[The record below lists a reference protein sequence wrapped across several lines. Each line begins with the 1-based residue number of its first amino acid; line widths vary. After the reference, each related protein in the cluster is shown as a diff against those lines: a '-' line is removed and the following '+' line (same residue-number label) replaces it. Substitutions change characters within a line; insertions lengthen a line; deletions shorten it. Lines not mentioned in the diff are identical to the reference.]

1 MSAPSPLER
10 LGRCLRGEVEAGLD
24 WVEIVGTANDEF
36 VAPALHRRLVR
47 SGAAPLVDADALAYL
62 ASLDEA
68 NRARNRRIRDL
79 LDEVVGGLNAAG
91 IVPLLIKG
99 GNDLARLDDPGDF
112 GRILVDIDLLVAPP
126 ELPQAERALA
136 GLGFAPLEETR
147 HAHSPG
153 SYWRPGEVAPID
165 LHTALPQGIAMLLP
179 AGPLPR
185 TVRRERDGV
194 GFAGPDPS
202 LHFLI
207 TVAHEMLH
215 DRVLFSG
222 VTQMRYL
229 VDLAEQAETRQAEI
243 DWDWLAAMRE
253 SRSFRLALDV
263 QRLMLR
269 HLLGIDLDRLPEP
282 GLAAR
287 LLHRRRLFKLRRP
300 ELGFFEWRIVRRG
313 LRAARNAGAQIP

>member
-1 MSAPSPLER
+1 MTAPSPLER
-10 LGRCLRGEVEAGLD
+10 LGRCLCGEVEPGLD
-24 WVEIVGTANDEF
+24 WVEIVGTANEEF
-36 VAPALHRRLVR
+36 VAPALHRRLLR
-47 SGAAPLVDADALAYL
+47 SGAAALVDDDALAYL
-62 ASLDEA
+62 AALDAA

-79 LDEVVGGLNAAG
+79 LDEVVSGLNAAG

-99 GNDLARLDDPGDF
+99 GNDLARLDDPADF
-112 GRILVDIDLLVAPP
+112 GRILVDVDLLVAPP
-126 ELPQAERALA
+126 EQPQAERALA
-136 GLGFAPLEETR
+136 DLGFAPLEETR

-185 TVRRERDGV
+185 TTLRERDGLS
-194 GFAGPDPS
+194 FMGPDPG

-222 VTQMRYL
+222 VTQLRYL
-229 VDLAEQAETRQAEI
+229 LDLAEQAETRRAGI
-243 DWDWLAAMRE
+243 DWDWLAEMRRN
-253 SRSFRLALDV
+253 RSFRLALDV

-269 HLLGIDLDRLPEP
+269 HLLGVEFERLPEP
-282 GLAAR
+282 GPVAR

-300 ELGFFEWRIVRRG
+300 ELGFLEWRIVRRG